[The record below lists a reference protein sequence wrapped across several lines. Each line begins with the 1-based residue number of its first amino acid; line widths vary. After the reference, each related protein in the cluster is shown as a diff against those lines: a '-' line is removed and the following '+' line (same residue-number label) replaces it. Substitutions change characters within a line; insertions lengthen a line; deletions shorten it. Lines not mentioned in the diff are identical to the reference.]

1 MKKKASSSQIRR
13 PKSPRRA
20 GTSDCIPVPEGEN
33 PDVFP
38 LIQRIEA
45 LCSAV
50 KNTPCGLEPD
60 WPKRLQ
66 GLRLLLAYREGLPI
80 PRKEIPK
87 AQPTSSESVKDLLI
101 NNPRSRQA
109 FRDYIDWIEQQAE
122 ASSREE
128 EEDGDLDL
136 STDDEDETLYADNT
150 ST

>member
-1 MKKKASSSQIRR
+1 MKKKTSSSHIQR
-13 PKSPRRA
+13 PKRPRRA
-20 GTSDCIPVPEGEN
+20 GTSDSIPVPEGEN

-38 LIQRIEA
+38 LIQRIEE

-87 AQPTSSESVKDLLI
+87 AQPTSSESVKNLLI
-101 NNPRSRQA
+101 SNPASRQA
-109 FRDYIDWIEQQAE
+109 FRDYIDWIDQQAE
-122 ASSREE
+122 ARSREE
-128 EEDGDLDL
+128 EEDGDPDL
-136 STDDEDETLYADNT
+136 SPDDEEETFYSHNT
-150 ST
+150 PT